1 MVAKQLRLKR
11 TTHHA
16 PRTTHRHNWSMTER
30 TACVTVDGGSA
41 RHKVLHRL
49 THGCRPQIHGKVA
62 CWNRRLSEALADR
75 NRSNTRCV
83 DGDTYSTP
91 RHRRH
96 HDAKTYTLA
105 GITRQLRLTVEL
117 VAPGTGAWRGM
128 TAAMA
133 AVALMTAWASP
144 AARAQNAL
152 LDSFRVA
159 GAPTNYVI
167 PDRGG
172 SGHTYNLGGG
182 LSTRSAD
189 GDGISNFAYL
199 NGNNNVQVGTN
210 VVVVP
215 WFIHKDD
222 VHIDHSG
229 TANTSE
235 RASPVGDNWFF
246 RGGHSAFEC
255 STDDSITGDIVTE
268 FCTFNFTFSGDIG
281 ATRDRRVAR
290 RVRNPRLNVTVTV
303 YDADGQAFTASCRRS
318 NTNPLAF
325 IMPAG
330 TGTSLVTRND
340 TLENDARCH
349 TPQTLV
355 SAHGAGR
362 IDAASLNTAFNAPM
376 YAEGNPDTASYT
388 YTGTINN
395 ETLTTRRTCSVN
407 VVGTPGPN
415 NPCPEG
421 TNPVL
426 YPNSGIP
433 TGGWTQIGMSE
444 IISPTTLKVWYD
456 RQSGPLNLSFPFRT
470 TISRAFPTFA
480 NFLAAWNAGDND
492 WHNPFTGGFTTIP
505 GPGRV
510 LLISNNVN
518 LATIHCEN
526 DRGTLR
532 AAANISEY
540 TILYNFFPAM
550 RTLCLSTPYAL
561 TRQSVAAI
569 VAEQGTLD
577 YNDGWGAWSA
587 GNITDKNQ
595 TRTCNAGTG
604 GHCANA
610 YGGGTTNHGGT
621 EARPSETFWNN
632 YIVNGP
638 AGHTDA
644 TEVVSPAGGL
654 RRDIQSVA
662 FTRDNGDGRLQF
674 NLIMAQGPISF
685 NLQYITIEQATPSSG
700 ILFTLGAAN
709 FNISL
714 KSGLSRPNPSWT
726 AIPGSGVVFYR
737 PSANNGVV
745 LLDTSCNASGDL
757 RVRSGTT
764 TDTEQ
769 TVQAS
774 SSLCNIG
781 ASASDITK
789 QVIGELSATDNF
801 IYDAALVSLG
811 AIQDSTPNTP
821 ANVGDILTAGAPSH
835 PRLTVNASAWQ
846 WQRCTTQ
853 DCSSATA
860 ISPGGTAA
868 TYTVQAADQGNW
880 LRVQVTQGGDF
891 NDTLFSNSVQ
901 ADRRGAIGTPTG
913 TARVGGTLTAG
924 AVTDPDASPNTDVG
938 TITYQW
944 QTATASA
951 GPFTAAP
958 GTNNTAT
965 YTIASDQSQI
975 GSWLRVMASYPNAG
989 GDSLTSDAVVVA
1001 GVQVSQTALNVTEG
1015 GTTTSYNL
1023 MLGSQPTH
1031 AVTISVTS
1039 DNAAVTVSPVTLS
1052 FTTSNWNQAQTVT
1065 VMGVEDANGDSET
1078 GVQLTHT
1085 VSSSDTVY
1093 AGMTPPAVTVNVM
1106 DIDTGVSASTAT
1118 LAVDEG
1124 GTNMYTLNLNTRP
1137 THAVTIAVTS
1147 DHPAVTLNPATLSFD
1162 MNNWNQAQAVT
1173 VTAIEDANAT
1183 SETGVQLSHALSSS
1197 DTLYAAVTPPTV
1209 TVSVT
1214 DNDTASV
1221 TVSTTTL
1228 AVNEGRTNQYT
1239 LRLATPPSHE
1249 VTLGVTSDHAAA
1261 TVSPA
1266 TLRFDMNTWNQVQT
1280 VTVMGVEDADTN
1292 DVSGVQLR
1300 HTVRSSD
1307 TLYAALTPPVVTV
1320 SVTDND
1326 VGVTVSTTT
1335 LAVNEGG
1342 TSEYTL
1348 RLETQPTHAVMLSVT
1363 SDHAAVTVTSPLTF
1377 DRDNWNRLQTVT
1389 VTAVE
1394 DANTDSERGVQL
1406 SHTMSSSDTRYAAL
1420 IPPAVTVSVTDNDAG
1435 VVVSTDTLAV
1445 NEGGTSAYTLRLT
1458 TPPSHDVTLSVAS
1471 DNAAV
1476 SVNPASLRFNRF
1488 TWNQVQTVTVTGAED
1503 ADTDSETG
1511 VQLSHTVSSSD
1522 AGYAAVTPS
1531 AVTVSVTDNDTAAV
1545 LVSTTRLT
1553 VNEGGTSAYTLRLA
1567 TPPSH
1572 DVTLSVTS
1580 DNAAVTV
1587 TASLTFTR
1595 HTWNQAQTVTVTG
1608 VEDANATGETG
1619 VQLSHAVSSSDTAYA
1634 AVTPLAVTVTVTDND
1649 TPGVTVIASPAT
1661 VAVGESHTGG
1671 YRVVLNTRPSADVT
1685 VAVTSGDPEAV
1696 SATPSLTFS
1705 KDNWDSMQTVMV
1717 TGVEDADSNHESVRL
1732 SHTVTSMDSSYN
1744 GVAVTVANADR
1755 DDNSGTVTVTVTDNE
1770 VAGATVSATL
1780 LTVAEGSTVTYT
1792 LELNTRPSAAVTVM
1806 VSSDA
1811 QDAVTATPSLTFT
1824 TTNWNVART
1833 VTVTGVEDT
1842 DASNERVRLSHTV
1855 SSMDNDYN
1863 DVSIFPVVV
1872 NTTDNDNDTAGVGL
1886 SATALTVAEGG
1897 NNTFTV
1903 VLNSLPTD
1911 IVSMVISNPDD
1922 GAVSIS
1928 PSDFVFSGADWNQPR
1943 TVTVM
1948 AVEDTDARDERVS
1961 LTLNSASTDLNYDGR
1976 AAARSVAVTV
1986 TDDEVPPPGVTVS
1999 LTTLAV
2005 AEGGTGDYTVV
2016 LDAPPRAAVN
2026 ITVRSDDISA
2036 ATATSPLMFTSDNW
2050 SMPQTVTVMG
2060 VEDVDAVSESG
2071 VRLSHRVS
2079 STDARYGTLT
2089 PDAVM
2094 VNLTDNDTAG
2104 LDVVTELNVKEGEMG
2119 TLTLKLHSRP
2129 THPVVVL
2136 IESADTA
2143 IATVTPSPSLT
2154 FNETNWHIARTV
2166 TVTGIE
2172 DADASD
2178 AMVALRLGSIS
2189 ADLGYLGLAASI
2201 AVTVTD
2207 DDKGG
2212 LLVTP
2217 TMLTLGEGGRA
2228 TYTVVLDSKPF
2239 GNVQFN
2245 LRPATGTA
2253 IEHVRVA
2260 PGNLF
2265 FGQRNWNQPQT
2276 VTLTGVEDAD
2286 TNNESVRLLYVPTS
2300 LNSVDTATFTTT
2312 VSVDVTVT
2320 DNDVVGVTVD
2330 PTNRILDERGNS
2342 AYTLVLNTRP
2352 TDPVTVA
2359 VASDNMNAATVIDA
2373 TRIFDTNNWNAAQ
2386 TVTVFGVPDPDTH
2399 DANVRLTHT
2408 ATSMDTRYHSVAIT
2422 PVTLRVT
2429 DSDTAAVTVAPS
2441 SRTLA
2446 EGGLADSYTVRL
2458 SHRPTADV
2466 SIAVTSAD
2474 AGAVSVSPA
2483 TLMLTADNW
2492 DEAQTVTI
2500 RAVEDADA
2508 TDESVRLRHAATSA
2522 DSHYNAIAIAHVTA
2536 RVNDDET
2543 AGVTVTSSAL
2553 SVPEGGSA
2561 DYTLML
2567 TSQPSADV
2575 TVNLSRLD
2583 HRVATASPTRLTFT
2597 TSDWRTARTVT
2608 VRGVQDPD
2616 ANPVSI
2622 KLSHRAKS
2630 ADPAY
2635 NEVRIDVVDV
2645 TVTDDDTAGMTVT
2658 PGRLTVGEG
2667 GTGSYTL
2674 ALSTRPSA
2682 DVRIMVTSENT
2693 AAATVSSTPL
2703 MFTTSNWSQART
2715 VRVVAVEDA
2724 NMSNE
2729 TVLLTHTASSRDST
2743 YNGSAVTT
2751 MLPVTVADNDAVGVT
2766 VDPTNPTI
2774 DEGGTGSY
2782 MVVLNTRPTDE
2793 VRVTV
2798 SNGNTAGA
2806 TASPATLTFT
2816 TDNWNTVQTV
2826 TLTGVEDGDTSNASV
2841 RLSHTSASADS
2852 AYNAG
2857 AVTIAAVDVTV
2868 RDDDTAGVA
2877 VSQTALTILEG
2888 GSGNYMLA
2896 LTSQPDAAV
2905 TIAVSSANT
2914 AAVTATATLTFTEDN
2929 WNTAQTV
2936 TVMGVDDADAND
2948 VSGVQ
2953 LSHAVTSTGT
2963 AYAAV
2968 TAAAVSVTVN
2978 DDDTAGLTVTPGRV
2992 TVGEGGSGTYM
3003 LVLTSRP
3010 NAAVTVAVSSPDTDA
3025 VTVTA
3030 TLTFNMDNWNSAQ
3043 TVTVMGVRDADENDE
3058 RVQLSHTV
3066 TSTDIAYRAVTAAVV
3081 VTVTEFNLDVDGSG
3095 GTANQSD
3102 GLMIGRYLFGIR
3114 DMAGLL
3120 DTIPGSPSFS
3130 EISANIARGV
3140 ASGRLDVDGSGGA
3153 ANQSDGLMIGR
3164 YLFGIRDTAGL
3175 LDTIPGNPSFSAVTT
3190 NIGALLQ

>member
-1 MVAKQLRLKR
+1 MLTKRLKR
-11 TTHHA
+11 NMTTTWLNKWHHHN
-16 PRTTHRHNWSMTER
+16 THADRCATGYKHKLSMTER
-30 TACVTVDGGSA
+30 AACVTVDGGSA

-83 DGDTYSTP
+83 DGDPRNTP
-91 RHRRH
+91 QHRRH
-96 HDAKTYTLA
+96 HEAKTYTLA
-105 GITRQLRLTVEL
+105 GITRQLRSTAERS
-117 VAPGTGAWRGM
+117 GAWRGM
-128 TAAMA
+128 TAAMV
-133 AVALMTAWASP
+133 AVALMTAWVSP
-144 AARAQNAL
+144 AARAQAPL
-152 LDSFRVA
+152 PDSFRVA
-159 GAPTNYVI
+159 GAPANYII
-167 PDRGG
+167 PDTGG
-172 SGHTYNLGGG
+172 NGHTYNLGSN
-182 LSTRSAD
+182 LSIRSAD
-189 GDGISNFAYL
+189 GDGISVFAAL
-199 NGNNNVQVGTN
+199 NGQDNIQVGNN
-210 VVVVP
+210 VVVVR
-215 WFIHKDD
+215 WFVLKSD
-222 VHIDHSG
+222 VNEHHSG
-229 TANTSE
+229 T
-235 RASPVGDNWFF
+235 SPNHEARVGDNWFI
-246 RGGHSAFEC
+246 RGGNPRRC
-255 STDDSITGDIVTE
+255 TTDGKITDDIVSE
-268 FCTFNFTFSGDIG
+268 LCNALLS
-281 ATRDRRVAR
+281 ATVLTVPDAYSVAR

-303 YDADGQAFTASCRRS
+303 YDADGQAFTANCRRN
-318 NTNPLAF
+318 NTNPQRY
-325 IMPAG
+325 IQPVNVG
-330 TGTSLVTRND
+330 RSLVTRND

-349 TPQTLV
+349 TPQEVLN
-355 SAHGAGR
+355 AYNAGR
-362 IDAASLNTAFNAPM
+362 IATSNLHADFDTPM
-376 YAEGNPDTASYT
+376 YAEAPDTASYT

-395 ETLTTRRTCSVN
+395 ETVTTRRRCSVN

-415 NPCPEG
+415 TPCPEG

-444 IISPTTLKVWYD
+444 IISPTTLEAWYD

-470 TISRAFPTFA
+470 TISGAFPAFA

-505 GPGRV
+505 GPGRIFLGSDNIV
-510 LLISNNVN
+510 E
-518 LATIHCEN
+518 IHCRTG
-526 DRGTLR
+526 DARVRSSGGVTP
-532 AAANISEY
+532 NISY
-540 TILYNFFPAM
+540 TPAL
-550 RTLCLSTPYAL
+550 RTLCQSTPYAL
-561 TRQSVAAI
+561 TKQSVVTA
-569 VAEQGTLD
+569 VSGNGLGLG
-577 YNDGWGAWSA
+577 YNDGWGAWIA

-604 GHCANA
+604 GHCTND
-610 YGGGTTNHGGT
+610 YSVGTTNHGQT
-621 EARPSETFWNN
+621 ETRPSETFWTN
-632 YIVNGP
+632 YLVNGP
-638 AGHTDA
+638 AGHTNA
-644 TEVVSPAGGL
+644 TERFGADV
-654 RRDIQSVA
+654 ISV
-662 FTRDNGDGRLQF
+662 TLSRNNNDGRLQLRSVRTTGGT
-674 NLIMAQGPISF
+674 NSVTAH
-685 NLQYITIEQATPSSG
+685 ITTDQATPSTG
-700 ILFTLGAAN
+700 TLLE
-709 FNISL
+709 NISL
-714 KSGLSRPNPSWT
+714 KSGLSRPNSSWT
-726 AIPGSGVVFYR
+726 AIPGPGVVFYR

-774 SSLCNIG
+774 SLLCNIG
-781 ASASDITK
+781 AGAAAITK
-789 QVIGELSATDNF
+789 QAIGALSATDNY
-801 IYDAALVSLG
+801 IHDATLVSLG

-821 ANVGDILTAGAPSH
+821 ANVGDILTAGALSH
-835 PRLTVNASAWQ
+835 PTLTVNISAHQ

-853 DCSSATA
+853 NCSSATA

-901 ADRRGAIGTPTG
+901 ADRRGAIGTLTG

-924 AVTDPDASPNTDVG
+924 SVTDPDASPNTDVG
-938 TITYQW
+938 TITHEW

-989 GDSLTSDAVVVA
+989 GGSLTADPVAVAGVRVSLTSL
-1001 GVQVSQTALNVTEG
+1001 SVTEG
-1015 GTTTSYNL
+1015 GSSQYTL
-1023 MLGSQPTH
+1023 VLGSRPSNE
-1031 AVTISVTS
+1031 VTISVTS
-1039 DNAAVTVSPVTLS
+1039 GHAAVTA
-1052 FTTSNWNQAQTVT
+1052 TTSLTFTVGNWNVAKTVT
-1065 VMGVEDANGDSET
+1065 VMGVEDANTDSET
-1078 GVQLTHT
+1078 GVQLSHT

-1162 MNNWNQAQAVT
+1162 MNNWNQPQAVT

-1197 DTLYAAVTPPTV
+1197 DTLYAAANPPTV

-1228 AVNEGRTNQYT
+1228 AVNEGGTNQYT
-1239 LRLATPPSHE
+1239 LRLASQPSHE

-1377 DRDNWNRLQTVT
+1377 DRDNWNQLQTVT

-1445 NEGGTSAYTLRLT
+1445 NEGGTSAYTLRLAT
-1458 TPPSHDVTLSVAS
+1458 QPSHDVTLSVTS

-1476 SVNPASLRFNRF
+1476 TATASLTFTRN
-1488 TWNQVQTVTVTGAED
+1488 TWNQVQTVTVTGTED

-1545 LVSTTRLT
+1545 LVSTTTLT
-1553 VNEGGTSAYTLRLA
+1553 VNEGRTSAYTLRLA

-1572 DVTLSVTS
+1572 DVTISVTS
-1580 DNAAVTV
+1580 DNAAVTA

-1619 VQLSHAVSSSDTAYA
+1619 VQLSHAVSSSDTGYA

-1671 YRVVLNTRPSADVT
+1671 YRIVLDTLPSADVT

-1696 SATPSLTFS
+1696 SATPSLTFTE
-1705 KDNWDSMQTVMV
+1705 DNWDSMQTVMV

-1744 GVAVTVANADR
+1744 GVAVTVANAGR
-1755 DDNSGTVTVTVTDNE
+1755 DDNSGTVTVSVTDNE

-1833 VTVTGVEDT
+1833 VTVTGAEDT

-1872 NTTDNDNDTAGVGL
+1872 NTTDNDTAGVRL
-1886 SATALTVAEGG
+1886 STTALTVAEGG

-1903 VLNSLPTD
+1903 VLDSLPTD

-1928 PSDFVFSGADWNQPR
+1928 PSDFVFSGADWDQAR

-2036 ATATSPLMFTSDNW
+2036 ATATATATSPLMFTSDNW

-2089 PDAVM
+2089 PDAVR

-2136 IESADTA
+2136 IESANTA

-2172 DADASD
+2172 DVDARD

-2189 ADLGYLGLAASI
+2189 ADLDYLGLAASI

-2228 TYTVVLDSKPF
+2228 TYTLVLDSKPF

-2342 AYTLVLNTRP
+2342 TYTLVLNTLP

-2373 TRIFDTNNWNAAQ
+2373 TRIFDTNNWNIAQ

-2399 DANVRLTHT
+2399 DASVRLTHT

-2429 DSDTAAVTVAPS
+2429 DSDTASVTVTPS

-2667 GTGSYTL
+2667 STGSYTL

-2729 TVLLTHTASSRDST
+2729 TVLLTHTASSMDST

-2826 TLTGVEDGDTSNASV
+2826 TLTGVEDDDTNNASV

-2868 RDDDTAGVA
+2868 RDDDTAGVT
-2877 VSQTALTILEG
+2877 VSQTALTVDEG
-2888 GSGNYMLA
+2888 DTGTYTLA
-2896 LTSQPDAAV
+2896 LTSRPDAAV

-2936 TVMGVDDADAND
+2936 TVMGVEDADAND
-2948 VSGVQ
+2948 ASGVQ
-2953 LSHAVTSTGT
+2953 LSHVVTSTGT

-3010 NAAVTVAVSSPDTDA
+3010 SAAVTVAVSSPDTDA

-3030 TLTFNMDNWNSAQ
+3030 SLTFNMDNWNSAQ
-3043 TVTVMGVRDADENDE
+3043 TVTVMGVRDADTDDE

-3066 TSTDIAYRAVTAAVV
+3066 TSMDIAYRAVTATVV